1 MFHEHAKH
9 IEVNGNFIQNS
20 LIKKQIDTHHYFYL
34 LLPIKPKKKKSI
46 SIISFYWTEDCQ
58 LYHFKE

>member
-34 LLPIKPKKKKSI
+34 HLPIKQKKKKKLYLHYFFLLNRGLPTL
-46 SIISFYWTEDCQ
+46 SF
-58 LYHFKE
+58 